1 MNNPLVQDLR
11 TGAIL
16 YSIAHAIFTAAHPFL
31 AYEVWWDGMNYVRS
45 DTQGTY
51 GAITFKNDAVVGVFF
66 DHESPRSPY
75 NRKRNSFLFSKKEKE
90 FDIDRYF
97 RGIEPHLY
105 SIVQTETLPY
115 RLEEFRGKVVPMI
128 TTAFWSSGDYLVG
141 AESWDNIFKNGAFL
155 VKIELLPTYEAMPLI
170 EEDYEFTT
178 KQMDLLAS
186 VFNRRMGTES
196 PITLRSDEL
205 QVLLAEGREGIEASK
220 TLLKSINIS
229 LGVI

>member
-1 MNNPLVQDLR
+1 MDNPLVQDLR

-16 YSIAHAIFTAAHPFL
+16 CSIAHAIFTAAHPFL

-51 GAITFKNDAVVGVFF
+51 GAVTFKNDAVVGVFF

-75 NRKRNSFLFSKKEKE
+75 NRRRSSFPFRKKEKE
-90 FDIDRYF
+90 PDIDSYF

-105 SIVQTETLPY
+105 SIAQTETLTY
-115 RLEEFRGKVVPMI
+115 RLEEFRGKVIPMI

-155 VKIELLPTYEAMPLI
+155 VKIELLPTHKAMSLI
-170 EEDYEFTT
+170 EEDYNFNG
-178 KQMDLLAS
+178 KQMDFLKS
-186 VFNRRMGTES
+186 VFRRRMDTES
-196 PITLRSDEL
+196 PITLIPDEL
-205 QVLLAEGREGIEASK
+205 EILFAEGREGIEASK
-220 TLLKSINIS
+220 ALLKSVNIS

>member
-1 MNNPLVQDLR
+1 MDNPLVQDLR

-45 DTQGTY
+45 DTQGTR

-75 NRKRNSFLFSKKEKE
+75 NRRRNSFPFSKKES
-90 FDIDRYF
+90 DIDRYF

-105 SIVQTETLPY
+105 SIAQTETVPY
-115 RLEEFRGKVVPMI
+115 QLQEYNCNVTPMI
-128 TTAFWSSGDYLVG
+128 TAAFWSSGGYLVG

-155 VKIELLPTYEAMPLI
+155 VKIELLPTHKAMPLI
-170 EEDYEFTT
+170 EEDYNFNA
-178 KQMDLLAS
+178 KQMDLLTS

-196 PITLRSDEL
+196 PITLTSDEL
-205 QVLLAEGREGIEASK
+205 QVLFAEGREGIEASK